1 MSERGELRDG
11 LARFQGARGAVAG
24 AAVVLPLHRSPH
36 PLERHTLLRPLPRQR
51 LDVGEV
57 RPRFVALEDPGSPLF
72 APFCPRASPLLAS
85 PGAPALDAQFDAHP
99 SATARPDSLRDE
111 FGLAGVVGGRRGL
124 RGGGGGR
131 RAPPDGVVIAGRSC
145 PIVIEGGSVL
155 ARHRPPPPDQGAM
168 TPRETSQKSVFL
180 CPFQTS

>member
-11 LARFQGARGAVAG
+11 LARFQGARGAD
-24 AAVVLPLHRSPH
+24 

-99 SATARPDSLRDE
+99 SATAHPDSL
-111 FGLAGVVGGRRGL
+111 A
-124 RGGGGGR
+124 
-131 RAPPDGVVIAGRSC
+131 
-145 PIVIEGGSVL
+145 
-155 ARHRPPPPDQGAM
+155 
-168 TPRETSQKSVFL
+168 FL
-180 CPFQTS
+180 CPFQTA